1 MGSILLNEKYCSIS
15 IEVDTIN
22 YADILL
28 KADAKTQADF
38 LDRFFSLLPFD
49 NVLEISKEIG
59 KNDRAYHGLKNL
71 FEYANKKHI
80 EVAKERLEY
89 ERSELAKRDREY
101 NDWLSKYSPD
111 GRPW

>member
-1 MGSILLNEKYCSIS
+1 MSSILLDEKYCSIS
-15 IEVDTIN
+15 IEVDAAN

-28 KADAKTQADF
+28 ETNTKTQADF
-38 LDRFFSLLPFD
+38 LNRLFSLLPFD

-89 ERSELAKRDREY
+89 EQSEEAKRDREY
-101 NDWLSKYSPD
+101 NDWLFEHSPD